1 MQKLILPI
9 DEFKPTAGYKNAKY
23 RKYWGYTHYGV
34 DCVSATR
41 NRALY
46 ALGNGVVKAAGL
58 DGLNGKTT
66 GKGSGCGYCLV
77 IIYKDCYNHKT
88 GKVMDL
94 VCTYM
99 HMSAPPKVKAGDK
112 VTPKT
117 CLGFYGNTGA
127 ATSGPHLHIQFDTDT
142 HYPLYCTGISSKG
155 HALLRRGN
163 IDSTVNPCEVLHIG
177 AGQTVHA
184 VFSQWYDQYAF
195 KLLPTEGAVKKAGK
209 EKAKSDENPFAV
221 KIP

>member
-94 VCTYM
+94 VCTYI
-99 HMSAPPKVKAGDK
+99 HMSALPKVKVGDK

-142 HYPLYCTGISSKG
+142 DHPLYCTGISS
-155 HALLRRGN
+155 
-163 IDSTVNPCEVLHIG
+163 
-177 AGQTVHA
+177 
-184 VFSQWYDQYAF
+184 
-195 KLLPTEGAVKKAGK
+195 
-209 EKAKSDENPFAV
+209 
-221 KIP
+221 

>member
-88 GKVMDL
+88 GEVMDL
-94 VCTYM
+94 VCTYI
-99 HMSAPPKVKAGDK
+99 HM
-112 VTPKT
+112 
-117 CLGFYGNTGA
+117 
-127 ATSGPHLHIQFDTDT
+127 
-142 HYPLYCTGISSKG
+142 
-155 HALLRRGN
+155 
-163 IDSTVNPCEVLHIG
+163 
-177 AGQTVHA
+177 
-184 VFSQWYDQYAF
+184 
-195 KLLPTEGAVKKAGK
+195 
-209 EKAKSDENPFAV
+209 
-221 KIP
+221 

>member
-1 MQKLILPI
+1 MQNLILPI
-9 DEFKPTAGYKNAKY
+9 KDFKPTAGYKNGKY
-23 RKYWGYTHYGV
+23 RKYWGHTHFGA
-34 DCVSATR
+34 DCGSPSK

-46 ALGNGVVKAAGL
+46 GLGNGTVVAAGL

-88 GKVMDL
+88 GEVMDL

-99 HMSAPPKVKAGDK
+99 HMAELPKVKASDK
-112 VTPKT
+112 VTTKT
-117 CLGFYGNTGA
+117 LLGYYGNTGKD
-127 ATSGPHLHIQFDTDT
+127 TSGPHLHIQFDTDT

-155 HALLRRGN
+155 HALLRRGSIN
-163 IDSTVNPCEVLHIG
+163 STVNPCEVLHIG
-177 AGQTVHA
+177 AGQTVNA

-195 KLLPTEGAVKKAGK
+195 KLLPTAGAVKKSGK